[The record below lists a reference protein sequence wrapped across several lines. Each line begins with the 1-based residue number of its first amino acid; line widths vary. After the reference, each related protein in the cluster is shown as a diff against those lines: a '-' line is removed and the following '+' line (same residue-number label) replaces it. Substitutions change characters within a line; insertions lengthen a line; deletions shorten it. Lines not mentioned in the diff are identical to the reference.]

1 MKFTAKVYEP
11 FYDHNDKKYI
21 RFVIPQKVSEII
33 ERMHTSKAHLLL
45 NQNIDSP
52 LDGKVLTVKVPF
64 RYRRVMCKFEGK
76 PIQSLVKDDEVDV
89 ELDFKGIWNVGDYSG
104 FSWVLSSSIFSSP

>member
-1 MKFTAKVYEP
+1 MKFVAKVYEP

-33 ERMHTSKAHLLL
+33 ERMHASRMHLLV
-45 NQNIDSP
+45 NQDIDDP

-76 PIQSLVKDDEVDV
+76 PVQSLVKDDEVDV
-89 ELDFKGIWNVGDYSG
+89 ELDFKGIWNIGNHSG
-104 FSWVLSSSIFSSP
+104 FSWLLSSSIFSSP

>member
-1 MKFTAKVYEP
+1 M
-11 FYDHNDKKYI
+11 
-21 RFVIPQKVSEII
+21 IPQKVSEII
-33 ERMHTSKAHLLL
+33 ERMHASRMHLLV
-45 NQNIDSP
+45 NQDIDDP

-89 ELDFKGIWNVGDYSG
+89 ELDFKGIWNIGNHSG
-104 FSWVLSSSIFSSP
+104 FSWLLSSSIFSSP

>member
-33 ERMHTSKAHLLL
+33 ERMHASKIHLLL
-45 NQNIDSP
+45 NQNIDNP

-76 PIQSLVKDDEVDV
+76 PIKRLKIRQSIIKAD
-89 ELDFKGIWNVGDYSG
+89 DFKNSNK
-104 FSWVLSSSIFSSP
+104 IFLLNS